1 MNNVV
6 FLAVAHLDSGTGGGL
21 ARLFRSLHKSGMT

>member
-6 FLAVAHLDSGTGGGL
+6 FLAVVHLDSGTGGGL
-21 ARLFRSLHKSGMT
+21 ASLFRSLHK